1 MKFKKLAIEDVV
13 LIETDIYSDERGY
26 FSEVYRQDKLEDFV
40 GRKLK
45 FCQDNESRSYKN
57 VFRGMHYQLPPFAQS
72 KLINVKEGEILDIIL
87 DIRKDSPTFLKSIS
101 IKLSVDNRKRLFI
114 PKGFAH
120 GFLVLSDFATISYK
134 VDSYYSKKCER
145 IININDPIFKK
156 HINLLNLNISEKDL
170 QAPFIKDAML
180 FDYDKNYYE

>member
-1 MKFKKLAIEDVV
+1 MSKIKKIIIFASGNGSNAEN
-13 LIETDIYSDERGY
+13 LI
-26 FSEVYRQDKLEDFV
+26 L
-40 GRKLK
+40 
-45 FCQDNESRSYKN
+45 
-57 VFRGMHYQLPPFAQS
+57 
-72 KLINVKEGEILDIIL
+72 
-87 DIRKDSPTFLKSIS
+87 
-101 IKLSVDNRKRLFI
+101 KLSADNRKRLFI

-120 GFLVLSDFATISYK
+120 GFLVLTDFATISYK

-180 FDYDKNYYE
+180 FDYNKNYYE